1 MGILSNAELKETFAY
16 NLKVLQMFDRLDT
29 VLSYIIFLT
38 HLGQLLLTMFP
49 TNVGV
54 DINKVGAQRVGY
66 NSGSDVLHNLVK
78 LRNSLAHYN
87 RVTFRDAVEVLKGAD
102 FAREEHIAEFA
113 TLLNSIDWD
122 ELSSFYLNVDETVE
136 DCYLAYFKK

>member
-1 MGILSNAELKETFAY
+1 MGTLSNEELKETYMY
-16 NLKVLQMFDRLDT
+16 NLKVLRMFDRLDT

-49 TNVGV
+49 EVKAENENEVGAK
-54 DINKVGAQRVGY
+54 KVGSK
-66 NSGSDVLHNLVK
+66 SGSAVLQRLVK
-78 LRNSLAHYN
+78 LRNCLAHYN
-87 RVTFRDAVEVLKGAD
+87 RGSFMRMVRLLKDTD
-102 FAREEHIAEFA
+102 FTQEEPIVEFA